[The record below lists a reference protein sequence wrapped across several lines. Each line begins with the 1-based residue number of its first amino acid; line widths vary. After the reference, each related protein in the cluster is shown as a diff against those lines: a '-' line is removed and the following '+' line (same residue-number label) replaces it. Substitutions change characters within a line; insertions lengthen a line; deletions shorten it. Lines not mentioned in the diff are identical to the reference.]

1 VNVQGVMALYLGGYL
16 CMTLIAFHI
25 MCLVRDQLGGEN
37 ISTYKGLSKRSPFL
51 AFVLL
56 IAMIS
61 LAGVPFTAGFFGKF
75 YVFLLALQSSYYVI
89 IALAVL
95 GVGAGFYYYLKVV
108 RAMYWDDAEDDRT
121 VTTSTLTKVSLGTLA
136 AIILILG
143 VYPSPI
149 LNLFS

>member
-1 VNVQGVMALYLGGYL
+1 
-16 CMTLIAFHI
+16 
-25 MCLVRDQLGGEN
+25 
-37 ISTYKGLSKRSPFL
+37 
-51 AFVLL
+51 
-56 IAMIS
+56 MIS